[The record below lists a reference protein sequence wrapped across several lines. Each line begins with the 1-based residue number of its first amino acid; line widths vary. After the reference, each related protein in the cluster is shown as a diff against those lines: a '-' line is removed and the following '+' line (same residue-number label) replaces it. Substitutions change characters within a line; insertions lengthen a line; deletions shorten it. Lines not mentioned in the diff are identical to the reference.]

1 MQVTDNHL
9 KAVEARF
16 PMGRAVKFY
25 PVMGR
30 AAFHQGSIRS
40 KPWALAS
47 GAIVIAITGRA
58 GGVSVD
64 HLEVV

>member
-1 MQVTDNHL
+1 MQVSDNHL

-30 AAFHQGSIRS
+30 GAFQQSSIRS
-40 KPWALAS
+40 KPWALGS
-47 GAIVIAITGRA
+47 GAIVIAITGRP